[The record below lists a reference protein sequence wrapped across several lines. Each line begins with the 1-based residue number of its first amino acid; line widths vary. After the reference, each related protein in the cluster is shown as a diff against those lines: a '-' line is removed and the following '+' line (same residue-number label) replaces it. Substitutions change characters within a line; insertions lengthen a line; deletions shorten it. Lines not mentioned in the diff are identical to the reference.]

1 MIDTPNL
8 LVIGGGP
15 AGVAAALAAR
25 SLGATVTVIESTHL
39 GGTCLNA
46 GCVPSAALHRAAHAK
61 RGAQTAQR
69 FGISVG
75 DISTDWVRV
84 QGWVGSAVTAA
95 GSHFR
100 SALADNGI
108 PVIDG
113 PARFVGPGHIE
124 TADRGFQNMAVVVA
138 TGARSAPPVLP
149 GSPARPPLTNDG
161 VLALDHTPAR
171 VVILGAGRFSVEWA
185 DFLHAM
191 GSKVTLVCDSTRIL
205 PGEDPDLAGFVQLV
219 LEERGVRFL
228 LGDAVEAVDADRVR
242 TSGGDLVADAIVCAD
257 ERVPNTAGL
266 GLDTAGLAVTD
277 AGALIVDEHLR
288 TTAEGIF
295 AAGDVTGPPWLTNRA
310 TLEGVTAAR
319 NALGDTVIIN
329 RARIPRSVNTDPPL
343 AAVGLTLEQATATGR
358 PAGLRMCDLALSP
371 RAITLGDPRGALKL
385 VIDENTGQ
393 ILGGHMV
400 GPHATEV
407 IAQVT
412 LAMQAEIDYRNLGSL
427 FVAHPSMSETLAQAI
442 RFGPAS

>member
-1 MIDTPNL
+1 MIDTQNL

-15 AGVAAALAAR
+15 AGVAAALIAR
-25 SLGATVTVIESTHL
+25 SLGATVTVVESTHL

-46 GCVPSAALHRAAHAK
+46 GCVPSAALHRAAYAK
-61 RGAQTAQR
+61 RDAQTAER

-75 DISTDWVRV
+75 NITTDWLRL
-84 QGWVGSAVTAA
+84 QGWAGSAVKAA
-95 GSHFR
+95 GSFSR
-100 SALADNGI
+100 TALEEAGI

-113 PARFVGPGHIE
+113 AARFVGPGHIE
-124 TADRGFQNMAVVVA
+124 TADRGFQNMAVVIA
-138 TGARSAPPVLP
+138 TGARSAPPLLP
-149 GSPARPPLTNDG
+149 GKPARPPLTNDG

-171 VVILGAGRFSVEWA
+171 VMIIGAGRFSLEWA

-191 GSKVTLVCDSTRIL
+191 GSKVTVVCDSTRVL
-205 PGEDPDLAGFVQLV
+205 PGEDADLAGFLQLV

-228 LGDAVEAVDADRVR
+228 LGEAVENVDGDHVR

-257 ERVPNTAGL
+257 ERIPNTAGL

-277 AGALIVDEHLR
+277 AGALIVDEHLH
-288 TTAEGIF
+288 TTAEGVF

-310 TLEGVTAAR
+310 TLEGVAAAR
-319 NALGDTVIIN
+319 NALGDTVVVN

-343 AAVGLTLEQATATGR
+343 AAVGLTVEQATATGQ
-358 PAGLRMCDLALSP
+358 PATLRMFDLALSP

-385 VIDENTGQ
+385 VIDEDTGQ

-400 GPHATEV
+400 GPHATDV
-407 IAQVT
+407 IAQ
-412 LAMQAEIDYRNLGSL
+412 LALAIEAEIDYRKLAST
-427 FVAHPSMSETLAQAI
+427 FVIHPSMSEAIAQAI
-442 RFGPAS
+442 RFGPAQ